1 MGRSMMSPPPF
12 TSALKPATGVVSNN
26 PLKSGPDYI
35 HADAPYGRLV
45 ANVFLHPIKVFD
57 VIPGHLAD
65 LKRFGIAIGVFV
77 VSTLLLGAAYS
88 TVTDP
93 DIRHFFKT
101 WANVPEG
108 PVLGHLLMTSV
119 ALVVLSAV
127 TALVGRV
134 LSRGGSFFATLTVF
148 VWLTGLTNALFTVAA
163 FAPGPIALFL
173 GYIVA
178 FYGVVFYFAAMMSL
192 YDLSL
197 VEAIFA
203 AIIVQALEMAIAVG
217 LVTALAGMGLA
228 GLH

>member
-1 MGRSMMSPPPF
+1 M
-12 TSALKPATGVVSNN
+12 
-26 PLKSGPDYI
+26 
-35 HADAPYGRLV
+35 
-45 ANVFLHPIKVFD
+45 
-57 VIPGHLAD
+57 
-65 LKRFGIAIGVFV
+65 
-77 VSTLLLGAAYS
+77 
-88 TVTDP
+88 
-93 DIRHFFKT
+93 
-101 WANVPEG
+101 
-108 PVLGHLLMTSV
+108 
-119 ALVVLSAV
+119 
-127 TALVGRV
+127 
-134 LSRGGSFFATLTVF
+134 
-148 VWLTGLTNALFTVAA
+148 WLTGLTNALFTVAA